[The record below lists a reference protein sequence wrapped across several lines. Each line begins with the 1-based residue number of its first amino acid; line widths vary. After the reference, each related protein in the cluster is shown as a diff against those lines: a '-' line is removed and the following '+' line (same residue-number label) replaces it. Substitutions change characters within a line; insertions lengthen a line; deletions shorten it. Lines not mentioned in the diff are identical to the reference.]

1 MDPDVNLERLL
12 ELAREIVTLVDTS
25 DGDDWGETDRG
36 DLEDIA
42 ARGGELAEYVLAL
55 HEWLAKGGALPKDW
69 SKVAWSNGV
78 TLAQAITL
86 GGKVR
91 AEDTMHVTMGGAGL
105 GSDYLYVS
113 YTNDPFVLGIDREGR
128 GSS

>member
-1 MDPDVNLERLL
+1 MDPDANLESCL
-12 ELAREIVTLVDTS
+12 ERANEVIAEWDTEDDRDFARN
-25 DGDDWGETDRG
+25 
-36 DLEDIA
+36 A
-42 ARGGELAEYVLAL
+42 YELAELVVAL
-55 HEWLAKGGALPKDW
+55 DEWLKKGGALPNEW
-69 SKVAWSNGV
+69 SKVAWANGV

-86 GGKVR
+86 GGKVL
-91 AEDTMHVTMGGAGL
+91 ANDTMHVTMGGAGL

>member
-1 MDPDVNLERLL
+1 MDPDANLERLL
-12 ELAREIVTLVDTS
+12 ELANGVLAHQDAGGDHEDVTV
-25 DGDDWGETDRG
+25 
-36 DLEDIA
+36 
-42 ARGGELAEYVLAL
+42 ELAEYVVAL
-55 HEWLAKGGALPKDW
+55 NDWLAKGGSLPKEW

-86 GGKVR
+86 GGKVLPQ
-91 AEDTMHVTMGGAGL
+91 DTMHVTMGGAGL
-105 GSDYLYVS
+105 GSDYLYVH